1 MSNRGISRSEA
12 MLEELIPLDG
22 TLRYIR
28 DWLEG
33 FPAEKAL
40 FVVFDDWDASRPQR
54 LYQEAIALRG

>member
-1 MSNRGISRSEA
+1 